1 MKFQKLTFLSFFILA
16 LATWRISSFFANEEE
31 GPFSIF
37 LIAREKAGKLEE
49 KSKFWKVFGLQKGL
63 TCEWCNSLWFSTVLV
78 TLWQILGERFLK
90 VILPLSIST
99 LVIFLKEFL
108 ERKKV

>member
-1 MKFQKLTFLSFFILA
+1 MKSKKLTFLNFFILA

-37 LIAREKAGKLEE
+37 LIARDKTLKLEQ
-49 KSKFWKVFGLQKGL
+49 KSRFWRTFRLYNGL

-78 TLWQILGERFLK
+78 TLWQILGERFIK

-99 LVIFLKEFL
+99 LVILIKEFV